1 MRLRDFIDE
10 LQQTPGRPVGM
21 SVQHARAIEVS
32 TRKLL
37 AQIRAA
43 LKDEER
49 KLEDALPDRIAAVLT
64 TALALGVVIG
74 WALRKR

>member
-1 MRLRDFIDE
+1 MRLRDLIDE
-10 LQQTPGRPVGM
+10 LQQTTARPVGM

>member
-1 MRLRDFIDE
+1 MRLRDLIDE
-10 LQQTPGRPVGM
+10 LQQTPARPVGM
-21 SVQHARAIEVS
+21 SVQHARTIEVS

-37 AQIRAA
+37 AQIHAA

>member
-1 MRLRDFIDE
+1 MRLRDLIDE
-10 LQQTPGRPVGM
+10 LQQTPARPVGM

-37 AQIRAA
+37 AQIRGV
-43 LKDEER
+43 LKNEER